1 MAATLTLTSLTV
13 PGIRPWPLVPVVLGL
28 TVLATWGAEGLGVL
42 PATTW
47 ATGSSVV
54 ITSDVVALP
63 RGPTL
68 AVLALHTV
76 TLVAV
81 ATNYTRHLN
90 QVNRASR
97 LRLLSQAWHLEQ
109 IVGK

>member
-1 MAATLTLTSLTV
+1 V

-28 TVLATWGAEGLGVL
+28 TAILPWAAEAIGLL

-47 ATGSSVV
+47 ATGNAVV

-68 AVLALHTV
+68 TVLAIHTV

-90 QVNRASR
+90 QVNRAAR
-97 LRLLSQAWHLEQ
+97 LRLLSQAWHLER
-109 IVGK
+109 IAGAR